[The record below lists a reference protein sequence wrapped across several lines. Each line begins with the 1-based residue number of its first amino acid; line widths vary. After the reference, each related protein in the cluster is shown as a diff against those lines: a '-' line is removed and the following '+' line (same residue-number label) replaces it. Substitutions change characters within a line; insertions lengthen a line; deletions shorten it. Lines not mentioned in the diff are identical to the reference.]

1 MAHLDFDIEQH
12 YTAGERQ
19 FILYEYF
26 QKYTGKGRA
35 VSRKQIFEYLKTF
48 DISISPHTL
57 YNDLEILRGTMKLDI
72 QFDSHASPDGSGGYW
87 LKNPKFEPI
96 ELRWMVDGI
105 QSLKFI
111 TQEKAQQITRKIKD
125 LADIQTQTA
134 LNRPAFVSNR
144 VRSLNDKAVE
154 EADRLY
160 EAIAADRKIKF
171 QYAHYY
177 PDRSKGKKYS
187 KHGEPLTVS
196 PYALYWNN
204 GNYYLYAYNGKK
216 FTYYRVDRMEKIS
229 RPLLEE
235 REAKEEFREKDLTSN
250 KVKVFDMYGGDEY
263 LVKIRFRNQLAD
275 QVIDQFGRDI
285 MMIPCDKE
293 HFTITAPIQVSP
305 TFFAWIATFGRR
317 VKILSPEPVVEKM
330 REFIQRVSDMYQDD

>member
-48 DISISPHTL
+48 DISISVNTF
-57 YNDLEILRGTMKLDI
+57 YSDMEILRGTMKLDI
-72 QFDSHASPDGSGGYW
+72 QFDPHASPDGSGGYL

-134 LNRPAFVSNR
+134 LNRTAFVSNR
-144 VRSLNDKAVE
+144 IRSMNDKAIE
-154 EADRLY
+154 EADRIH
-160 EAIAADRKIKF
+160 EAIAADRKIGF
-171 QYAHYY
+171 QYTHYS
-177 PDRSKGKKYS
+177 PDRNKGKKYS
-187 KHGEPLTVS
+187 KRGEKLVVS
-196 PYALYWNN
+196 PFALYWNN
-204 GNYYLYAYNGKK
+204 GNYYLYAYDGKK
-216 FTYYRVDRMEKIS
+216 FRYYRVDRMENIS
-229 RPLLEE
+229 EPRLEE
-235 REAKEEFREKDLTSN
+235 REGKAEYREKDLTSN
-250 KVKVFDMYGGDEY
+250 KVKVFDMYSGKEY
-263 LVKIRFRNQLAD
+263 SVKIRFRNELAD
-275 QVIDQFGRDI
+275 AVIDQFGKDI
-285 MMIPCDKE
+285 MMIPYDEE

-305 TFFAWIATFGRR
+305 TFFA
-317 VKILSPEPVVEKM
+317 
-330 REFIQRVSDMYQDD
+330 